1 MDFRSLVPFGFGGA
15 PMVRRGS
22 ADDPFMS
29 FRREMDRLFDDFVSG
44 RGLTRWPGEGAAVD
58 LRFDVAETD
67 NEVKVTA
74 ELPGVDEKDV
84 EVTLSDDLL
93 TIKGEK
99 KREQEKK
106 EESYH
111 MVERS
116 YGSFARSLRLPF
128 AVDQSK
134 VEARFR
140 NGVLTV
146 TLPKPPEAQ
155 KPAQKIEIKAA

>member
-1 MDFRSLVPFGFGGA
+1 MDFRSMVPFGSGGMQMA
-15 PMVRRGS
+15 RRGA
-22 ADDPFMS
+22 ADDPFTG
-29 FRREMDRLFDDFVSG
+29 FRREMDRLFDDFFSG
-44 RGLTRWPGEGAAVD
+44 RAMTSWPGDGSGVD

-67 NEVKVTA
+67 KEVKVTA

-84 EVTLSDDLL
+84 EVTLTDDLL

-99 KREQEKK
+99 RREQEKK

-134 VEARFR
+134 VDAKFKK
-140 NGVLTV
+140 GVLTI
-146 TLPKPPEAQ
+146 TLPKPAEAQ
-155 KPAQKIEIKAA
+155 KSAKKIEIKAN

>member
-1 MDFRSLVPFGFGGA
+1 MDFRSLVPFGFGGTQLA
-15 PMVRRGS
+15 RRGS
-22 ADDPFMS
+22 ADDPFIS

-44 RGLTRWPGEGAAVD
+44 RGMTRWPGEGAGVD

-84 EVTLSDDLL
+84 EVTLTDDLL

-128 AVDQSK
+128 PVDQSK

-155 KPAQKIEIKAA
+155 KPAQRIEIKAA

>member
-1 MDFRSLVPFGFGGA
+1 MAFRSLVPFGFGGTQMA
-15 PMVRRGS
+15 RRGT
-22 ADDPFMS
+22 ADDPFTS
-29 FRREMDRLFDDFVSG
+29 LRREMDRLFDDFVSG
-44 RGLTRWPGEGAAVD
+44 RGMTRWPGDGAGVD
-58 LRFDVAETD
+58 LRFDVAESD
-67 NEVKVTA
+67 REVKVTA

-93 TIKGEK
+93 TIRGEK

-134 VEARFR
+134 VDARFK
-140 NGVLTV
+140 NGVLTI

-155 KPAQKIEIKAA
+155 KPAQKVQIKAA